1 MSGDA
6 HGGEPAETDLASAS
20 AAPSRAVDGLVR
32 QLLAPLLA
40 ADGAAPWRVVGW
52 DAEQGI
58 GLSLARGDD
67 VLLFELG
74 RADPDRPCYAQTRR
88 FNVCVRRA
96 FDSATELGAAER
108 ELVERVVTLLREREQ
123 LLPEVERVPTAR
135 RSLVREIAVEQLL
148 VPEGRGQYYLNPYVG
163 CTIGCE
169 FCYVAELA
177 DFSRSLEGLPR
188 LAWGRY
194 LDVKVNAP
202 SVLAEEVRRLPPGIV
217 RLSPILTDP
226 YQPAERRYRL
236 TRRCLEILLDAGFAA
251 VILTRAA
258 RVTADLDLLRR
269 FPATAVGL
277 SIPTDDDRIRAA
289 FEPGADPIDSR
300 IEALAA
306 CREAGVRTF
315 VVVQPMLPMDAE
327 RLVERVAPQVCAAR
341 IDRMHELARVR
352 GLYERAGRLD
362 ATSDEFFARTEARLR
377 ACFARH
383 GIAIDE
389 LDDLA
394 GLLARGSGGCGP

>member
-1 MSGDA
+1 MSIDPR
-6 HGGEPAETDLASAS
+6 GGEQAETDAASAVV
-20 AAPSRAVDGLVR
+20 PRALDGLVR
-32 QLLAPLLA
+32 QLIAPLLA
-40 ADGAAPWRVVGW
+40 AEVASPWRVLGW

-58 GLSLARGDD
+58 GLSLGRGED

-74 RADPDRPCYAQTRR
+74 RADPDRPCYARTRR

-96 FDSATELGAAER
+96 FDARSTLGAAER
-108 ELVERVVTLLREREQ
+108 EVVERVVELLREREG
-123 LLPEVERVPTAR
+123 LLPEIERVPTGR

-148 VPEGRGQYYLNPYVG
+148 VAEGRSQYYLNPYVG

-188 LAWGRY
+188 LSWGRY

-236 TRRCLEILLDAGFAA
+236 TRRCLEILLEAGFGA
-251 VILTRAA
+251 VILTRAE

-289 FEPGADPIDSR
+289 FEPGADPIESR

-306 CREAGVRTF
+306 CREAGVRAF
-315 VVVQPMLPMDAE
+315 VVVQPMLPMSPE
-327 RLVERVAPQVCAAR
+327 QLVERVAPYVCAAR
-341 IDRMHELARVR
+341 IDRMHQLGRVR
-352 GLYERAGRLD
+352 GLYQQARQLD
-362 ATSDEFFARTEARLR
+362 ATSDEFFSRTEARLR
-377 ACFARH
+377 AGMARH

-394 GLLARGSGGCGP
+394 GLLARGTGGSAP